1 MNGTTGTGDVVPL
14 LTTLHGG
21 ITTHHRKHRSSGGR
35 TKVGQHPPS
44 PLSPVYWAESMMP
57 DPIAL
62 SPLGCAHEERMRTYE
77 VRSHLFCH
85 PRNDCR
91 GAYKAS
97 SAGVSRGL
105 FERLSISIIIS
116 IQTCNCAHQDRMRTY
131 SQPVA
136 LPSNKSCG
144 QPVALSSESI

>member
-1 MNGTTGTGDVVPL
+1 MRSIKGKRQ
-14 LTTLHGG
+14 
-21 ITTHHRKHRSSGGR
+21 IRKGMYR
-35 TKVGQHPPS
+35 
-44 PLSPVYWAESMMP
+44 AEPIKS

-62 SPLGCAHEERMRTYE
+62 SPLGCAHQKRMRTYE

-105 FERLSISIIIS
+105 FERLSISAIIFIG
-116 IQTCNCAHQDRMRTY
+116 
-131 SQPVA
+131 
-136 LPSNKSCG
+136 K
-144 QPVALSSESI
+144 